1 MGIPSSNKAESLS
14 RLPQAKDK
22 ANNHTI
28 INQRTR
34 MVVISY
40 GFQRM
45 VVSAIMEVTT

>member
-1 MGIPSSNKAESLS
+1 MGIPSSTKAESLS
-14 RLPQAKDK
+14 RLPQAKTRPII
-22 ANNHTI
+22 TI